1 MFYLWCSMEKDKTLV
16 FNRYLSLMGRGN
28 GKTGFASWNNFFLLT
43 AKHGIKNY
51 DIDIYA
57 NNESQA
63 KTSFDDVFKVIKDH
77 PDLDKKYLK
86 LRRKLFKISLQTAN
100 FVITRQMLEQ
110 KMGSD
115 QVQTALMKFTKMKII
130 Q

>member
-1 MFYLWCSMEKDKTLV
+1 MFYLWSPMEKDKTLV

-86 LRRKLFKISLQTAN
+86 RRRKLFKISLQIAS
-100 FVITRQMLEQ
+100 FVITRQTLEQ
-110 KMGSD
+110 KMGND
-115 QVQTALMKFTKMKII
+115 QEQTALMKFTKMKII